1 MLSVSNVSMR
11 YGAKILFDEVSTAF
25 TPGKRYGLTG
35 PNGAGKSTFMKL
47 LSGELDPQKG
57 TVVRPRKFGVLSQDQ
72 FAFDAYT
79 VLDTVIMGNKRLWT
93 ALQERDAIYAKHD
106 MTDEDGMKLGEL
118 EGIVGEEDGYSAE
131 SDAAILLQG
140 LDISEDLHARK
151 MSELQGGQKVRVLLA
166 QALFGHPQALLLD
179 EPTNHLDLDSIHWLQ
194 GFLNNYDGVVIAI
207 SHDRHFLNSIC
218 THIAD
223 IDYETI
229 ITYTGSYDD
238 MVVAKTQVRSQIES
252 QNAQREKKIAQLN
265 EFIARF
271 AAGTRSSQVQ
281 SRRKEVE
288 RLQVTELA
296 RSNIARPFIKFEQKR
311 PSGKHILEIEDIG
324 KAYEGNQVIRD
335 FTASITRGEK
345 IALMGRNGAGKTT
358 LLNALLSNAPTT
370 PESELRKSSGYDG
383 PFIDSGKAIWGHEA
397 SIGYFAQD
405 HRSLIETGTT
415 AIEWL
420 HQWDPGAVTEELRGI
435 LGQMLFAREEATKST
450 SVLSGGEA
458 ARLLFCKLM
467 LQKPNV
473 LVLDEPTNHLDLES
487 INALNIALQ
496 RYHGTL
502 FLVTHDHDLIDEVAT
517 RIWHFERI
525 SRARTRS
532 IRPRQLRCRRKQIPP
547 GRFAPSRNAKM
558 PDMAAS
564 RGRTDKGL
572 EPEKASALCTIF
584 AACK

>member
-1 MLSVSNVSMR
+1 
-11 YGAKILFDEVSTAF
+11 
-25 TPGKRYGLTG
+25 
-35 PNGAGKSTFMKL
+35 
-47 LSGELDPQKG
+47 
-57 TVVRPRKFGVLSQDQ
+57 
-72 FAFDAYT
+72 
-79 VLDTVIMGNKRLWT
+79 
-93 ALQERDAIYAKHD
+93 
-106 MTDEDGMKLGEL
+106 
-118 EGIVGEEDGYSAE
+118 
-131 SDAAILLQG
+131 
-140 LDISEDLHARK
+140 
-151 MSELQGGQKVRVLLA
+151 
-166 QALFGHPQALLLD
+166 LFGHPQALLLD
-179 EPTNHLDLDSIHWLQ
+179 EPTNNLDLDSIHWLQ
-194 GFLNNYDGVVIAI
+194 GFLNAYDGVVIAI

-252 QNAQREKKIAQLN
+252 QNSQREKKISQLN

-296 RSNIARPFIKFEQKR
+296 KSNIQRPFIKFEQKR
-311 PSGKHILEIEDIG
+311 PSGKHILEVEHLAKSYDE
-324 KAYEGNQVIRD
+324 KRVIRD

-358 LLNALLSNAPTT
+358 LVNALLANSPTT
-370 PESELRKSSGYDG
+370 PEAELRKTSGYDG
-383 PFIDSGKAIWGHEA
+383 AFVDAGKVTWGHEA

-420 HQWDPGAVTEELRGI
+420 HQWNPAAVTEELRGI

-496 RYHGTL
+496 RYQGTVL
-502 FLVTHDHDLIDEVAT
+502 LVTHDHDLIDEVAT
-517 RIWHFERI
+517 RIWHFESDHKI
-525 SRARTRS
+525 TDFKGTYEEYQS
-532 IRPRQLRCRRKQIPP
+532 
-547 GRFAPSRNAKM
+547 
-558 PDMAAS
+558 AAV
-564 RGRTDKGL
+564 
-572 EPEKASALCTIF
+572 AV
-584 AACK
+584 

>member
-1 MLSVSNVSMR
+1 MISVSNVSMR

-35 PNGAGKSTFMKL
+35 PNGAGKTTFMNL
-47 LSGELDPQKG
+47 LTGELEPQKG

-72 FAFDAYT
+72 FAFDAYR
-79 VLDTVIMGNKRLWT
+79 VIDTVIMGNKRLW
-93 ALQERDAIYAKHD
+93 AAMEERDRIYEKPE

-140 LDISEDLHARK
+140 LDIPDHLHERK
-151 MSELQGGQKVRVLLA
+151 MGELQGGQKVRVLLA
-166 QALFGHPQALLLD
+166 QSLFGHPQALLLD

-194 GFLNNYDGVVIAI
+194 NFLNSYDGVLIVI

-223 IDYETI
+223 IDYQTI
-229 ITYTGSYDD
+229 ITYTGTYDD
-238 MVVAKTQVRSQIES
+238 MIVAKTQIRSQIES
-252 QNAQREKKIAQLN
+252 QNAQREKKISQLN

-296 RSNIARPFIKFEQKR
+296 RSNIQRPFLKFEQKR
-311 PSGKHILEIEDIG
+311 PSGKHILELEG
-324 KAYEGNQVIRD
+324 VTKTYESAGAKIVQN
-335 FTASITRGEK
+335 FTASVLRGEK

-358 LLNALLSNAPTT
+358 LLNAMLANSPTT
-370 PESELRKSSGYDG
+370 PDAELRKTSGYQG
-383 PFIDSGKAIWGHEA
+383 EFITSGKVIWGHEA
-397 SIGYFAQD
+397 AVGYFAQD
-405 HRSLIETGTT
+405 HRSLIENGMT
-415 AIEWL
+415 ASEWL
-420 HQWDPGAVTEELRGI
+420 HQWDPSASHEEIRGL
-435 LGQMLFAREEATKST
+435 LGQMLFQKDDANKRTD
-450 SVLSGGEA
+450 VLSGGEA

-473 LVLDEPTNHLDLES
+473 LVFDEPTNHLDLES

-496 RYHGTL
+496 RYQGTVL
-502 FLVTHDHDLIDEVAT
+502 LVTHDHDLIDEVAT
-517 RIWHFERI
+517 RIWHFENDHKI
-525 SRARTRS
+525 TDFKGAYEEY
-532 IRPRQLRCRRKQIPP
+532 Q
-547 GRFAPSRNAKM
+547 
-558 PDMAAS
+558 AALVVS
-564 RGRTDKGL
+564 
-572 EPEKASALCTIF
+572 
-584 AACK
+584 